1 MGDDNTDLSDLRTC
15 GKPGQRYG
23 YGTTTDGL
31 GGPGYTNTHVQSLC
45 VMASVRISTFF
56 ALGGVMG
63 EQDPSPWLGLGP
75 SRQRGRPAS
84 VKSFVKDTS
93 VLRRDHAG
101 STRLRQHRHR
111 LLTSM
116 IAARLSMY
124 IYCVAYDS
132 YTRVFEN
139 PIVEKMIKFRCK
151 KKREKKTSKRNSY
164 AYKGKNTKPCTLEEK
179 G

>member
-1 MGDDNTDLSDLRTC
+1 MGDDNTDLSDLQTC

-31 GGPGYTNTHVQSLC
+31 GGPGYTNTNAQSLC

-84 VKSFVKDTS
+84 VKSFVKDVVRPS
-93 VLRRDHAG
+93 SDGIMQGPHVSA
-101 STRLRQHRHR
+101 
-111 LLTSM
+111 
-116 IAARLSMY
+116 
-124 IYCVAYDS
+124 
-132 YTRVFEN
+132 
-139 PIVEKMIKFRCK
+139 
-151 KKREKKTSKRNSY
+151 
-164 AYKGKNTKPCTLEEK
+164 NTGTTY
-179 G
+179 